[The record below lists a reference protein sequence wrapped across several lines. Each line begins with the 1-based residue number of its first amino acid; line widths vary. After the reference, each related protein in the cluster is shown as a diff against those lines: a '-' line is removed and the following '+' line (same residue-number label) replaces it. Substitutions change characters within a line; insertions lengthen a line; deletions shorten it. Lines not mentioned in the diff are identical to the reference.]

1 MRILIASHTGMS
13 GHRGWKTT
21 QAAVEAHFA
30 WKGLAH
36 DVESF
41 VKSCIHCLCT
51 APGKLFL
58 DHSVTPCML
67 LEGTRSCTSI
77 FVI

>member
-1 MRILIASHTGMS
+1 MEDHP
-13 GHRGWKTT
+13 
-21 QAAVEAHFA
+21 AAVEAHFA

-41 VKSCIHCLCT
+41 VNPVSIACVPH
-51 APGKLFL
+51 PGKLFL
-58 DHSVTPCML
+58 DYSVTPCML